1 MLAAVVAGF
10 NSCKD
15 DISLIA
21 DDGSIPD
28 MTGEQVT
35 FNTALSSAVES
46 LSRSYIYD
54 KNYENDSYK
63 PINDAYQL
71 KITMWQKQGIEI
83 PVVGVKTIDLTDEM
97 LQEMNTL

>member
-1 MLAAVVAGF
+1 MIKHFVRHTFTLILLAAVVAGF

-15 DISLIA
+15 EISLIA

-54 KNYENDSYK
+54 KNYENDSYHAGR
-63 PINDAYQL
+63 ILIASDVSCSS
-71 KITMWQKQGIEI
+71 
-83 PVVGVKTIDLTDEM
+83 PVTRLWARTRKV
-97 LQEMNTL
+97 

>member
-1 MLAAVVAGF
+1 MIKHFVRHTFTLILLAAFVAGF

-54 KNYENDSYK
+54 NY
-63 PINDAYQL
+63 YQ
-71 KITMWQKQGIEI
+71 T
-83 PVVGVKTIDLTDEM
+83 T
-97 LQEMNTL
+97 

>member
-1 MLAAVVAGF
+1 MIKHFVRHTFTLILLAAVVAGF

-35 FNTALSSAVES
+35 FNTALSS
-46 LSRSYIYD
+46 
-54 KNYENDSYK
+54 
-63 PINDAYQL
+63 
-71 KITMWQKQGIEI
+71 
-83 PVVGVKTIDLTDEM
+83 
-97 LQEMNTL
+97 

>member
-1 MLAAVVAGF
+1 MIKHFVRHTFTLILLAAVVAGF

-54 KNYENDSYK
+54 DNYQGSYK
-63 PINDAYQL
+63 PINDA
-71 KITMWQKQGIEI
+71 
-83 PVVGVKTIDLTDEM
+83 
-97 LQEMNTL
+97 